1 MTSSPDVESPARPR
15 ARSWRWAGI
24 ALGVLLSVVFMVYA
38 LWGVDFQEL
47 WRTLIGADPLWVAL
61 GVFFMLLALM
71 CRSLRW
77 RVLMAPIVQVGVLDV
92 NAFSMIG
99 QMFNALLPAKL
110 GEVARTALVS
120 QKYRVSLGG
129 VLSTVAADRLL
140 DMASLVLLTLILP
153 LSFSL
158 PGELALAVMGTA
170 GAAMG
175 ALAALAVIVRLPNG
189 PERVGALVARAAAWG
204 LGALRVSRPA
214 ERAGALGAWT
224 EHFLESFRAGVVYL
238 GDRRRLAVSVVYTL
252 AAWVLA
258 VTYATC
264 ILVAVGAFDRLPP
277 IAGLVV
283 TITTN
288 ISAAAPSTPGNWG
301 LYEGFAKAGF
311 ALMGAAETL
320 KPQMIGYA
328 ILAHST
334 WYFGVIVFGFLSLA
348 YEGLSLADVR
358 RMTT

>member
-1 MTSSPDVESPARPR
+1 MTSSPGMESPVSPR
-15 ARSWRWAGI
+15 ARPWRWAGI
-24 ALGVLLSVVFMVYA
+24 ALGVLLSVIFMVYA

-47 WRTLIGADPLWVAL
+47 WHTLAGADPLWVTL
-61 GVFFMLLALM
+61 GVIFMLLALI

-77 RVLMAPIVQVGVLDV
+77 RVLMAPIVQVSVLDV

-120 QKYRVSLGG
+120 RQYRVSLGA

-140 DMASLVLLTLILP
+140 DMTSLVLLTLILP

-158 PGELALAVMGTA
+158 PGELAVVVMGTA
-170 GAAMG
+170 GAATG
-175 ALAALAVIVRLPNG
+175 ALAALAVIVRLRNG
-189 PERVGALVARAAAWG
+189 PERFGVLVARAATWG
-204 LGALRVSRPA
+204 LGVLRVP
-214 ERAGALGAWT
+214 RAAGRAAALGAWV

-238 GDRRRLAVSVVYTL
+238 ADRRRLAVSVAYTA
-252 AAWVLA
+252 AAWALA
-258 VTYATC
+258 VAYATC

-277 IAGLVV
+277 TAGLVV

-288 ISAAAPSTPGNWG
+288 VSAAAPSTPGNWG

-334 WYFGVIVFGFLSLA
+334 WYFGVIIFGFLSLA
-348 YEGLSLADVR
+348 YQGLSLADVR

>member
-1 MTSSPDVESPARPR
+1 MTSSPEKETPARPR
-15 ARSWRWAGI
+15 ARAWRWAGL

-47 WRTLIGADPLWVAL
+47 WRTLVGADPLWVTL
-61 GVFFMLLALM
+61 GVIFMLLALM

-77 RVLMAPIVQVGVLDV
+77 RILMAPIVQVGVLDV

-120 QKYRVSLGG
+120 RKYRVSLGA

-140 DMASLVLLTLILP
+140 DMISLVLLTMILP

-158 PGELALAVMGTA
+158 PSDLALVVMGTA
-170 GAAMG
+170 GAAIG
-175 ALAALAVIVRLPNG
+175 AMTALAVIARLRNG
-189 PERVGALVARAAAWG
+189 PERFGALVARVAAWG
-204 LGALRVSRPA
+204 LSAARVSRPA
-214 ERAGALGAWT
+214 ERTGALATWIV
-224 EHFLESFRAGVVYL
+224 HFLESFRAGIVYL
-238 GDRRRLAVSVVYTL
+238 ADWRRLAVSVGYTA
-252 AAWVLA
+252 AAWALA

-288 ISAAAPSTPGNWG
+288 VSAAAPSTPGNWG

-334 WYFGVIVFGFLSLA
+334 WYFGVIILGFLSLA
-348 YEGLSLADVR
+348 YQGLSLADVR
-358 RMTT
+358 KMTT